1 MGGGGG
7 IGFRVDGCG
16 LWIFAVCACLM
27 FGSWILNKIWIIDLS
42 SAFIGTLK
50 SSSKLFL
57 FFEISSFKLSCEIV
71 IGIVLCCCHQA
82 SCLHYYLGKI
92 NIGIHMYQFTFEPL
106 HLCFRMWLWFE
117 QKFWR
122 KQGTDRRI
130 CIPLFTPLI
139 ERMHSCPA
147 AMQIYWNKRKC
158 YIREEFI
165 SHWLGLVQQHGKCFI
180 VLKHQYGC
188 P

>member
-1 MGGGGG
+1 
-7 IGFRVDGCG
+7 
-16 LWIFAVCACLM
+16 M
-27 FGSWILNKIWIIDLS
+27 FGPWVLNEIWITNLS
-42 SAFIGTLK
+42 SALNVMLM
-50 SSSKLFL
+50 SSSKLYSFSKEVHL
-57 FFEISSFKLSCEIV
+57 NSGVTLLLELYCVVLIKQVTFFTI
-71 IGIVLCCCHQA
+71 
-82 SCLHYYLGKI
+82 YLGKI
-92 NIGIHMYQFTFEPL
+92 NSAIHMYQFTFEPL